1 MIPFLMAAALSCSDA
16 KEINQSIMK
25 QRDISTL
32 DKHELIEVMRAN
44 TEEGCDWDAND

>member
-1 MIPFLMAAALSCSDA
+1 MIPFLFAASLTCSDA